1 MAIFTLLVAVMH
13 VNHTVVHSCVTGDLN
28 ILVIIFLIYLFR
40 SHGVCISDVLIV
52 LIVINVEYSLQ
63 LQH

>member
-1 MAIFTLLVAVMH
+1 MAIFMLLVAVMH
-13 VNHTVVHSCVTGDLN
+13 VNHTVQSCVTGDLN